1 MGNGDIGNQGVHEM
15 DIARWAI
22 KDATL
27 PSEVWSL
34 GGRFGYKDQ
43 GQTPNTQMSVYKF
56 GDVTLLFE
64 VRGLVD
70 GKVKEKWPAKVTNE
84 FYTTEGMIK
93 GGKFYPNGGKPAEE
107 VKFDGDAKITK
118 GGAFGAWVTALR
130 SRKPEDINCD
140 AEVAH
145 YSAALCH
152 LGNISYRLGTSVPF
166 SKENKTLG
174 DNAQVVESFNTIR
187 ENIKAVDVDLDE
199 TNYQLGRVLKFDAK
213 AEKFTGDDE
222 ANKLLTRDYRAP
234 FVVPKEV

>member
-1 MGNGDIGNQGVHEM
+1 M

-22 KDATL
+22 KGSTL
-27 PSEVWSL
+27 PSEVYSL

-43 GQTPNTQMSVYKF
+43 GQTPNTQMAVYKF

-84 FYTTEGMIK
+84 FYTTDGVIK
-93 GGKFYPNGGKPAEE
+93 GGKFYPHGGKPPED
-107 VKFDGDAKITK
+107 VKFDGDIKLTK
-118 GGAFGAWVTALR
+118 GGAFGAWIAALR
-130 SRKPEDINCD
+130 SGKPEDVNCD

-152 LGNISYRLGTSVPF
+152 LGNISYRLGKETPF
-166 SKENKTLG
+166 NKENKTLG
-174 DNAQVVESFNTIR
+174 DNAQVVESWKTIQ
-187 ENIKAVDVDLDE
+187 ENIKAVDVDLAE

-213 AEKFTGDDE
+213 TEKFVGDDE
-222 ANKLLTRDYRAP
+222 ANKMLTRDYRAP